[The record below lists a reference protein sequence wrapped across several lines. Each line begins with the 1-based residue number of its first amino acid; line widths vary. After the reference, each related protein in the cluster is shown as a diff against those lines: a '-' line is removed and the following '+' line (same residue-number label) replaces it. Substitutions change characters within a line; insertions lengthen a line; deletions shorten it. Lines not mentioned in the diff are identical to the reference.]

1 MLKFDTRDKKPKVYN
16 ILICCMITA
25 AAVGILLSIDAQRF
39 SIAACCLID
48 VCLLCVLVMLLVAFF
63 RQMQYN
69 PYSYNTIYYIGFALV
84 VLSVLAMSIIGT
96 VRMIFSVQTI
106 NLETI
111 IGYLQNSAK
120 LYMLLSFPFVLVFSA
135 GLCVSNIALIRH
147 EGFSPV
153 NALGILL
160 SFLMLAGD
168 VFLFFADYYVSGSML
183 YVMIHELVISFFATL
198 YLYFECML
206 FGTVIADVIAAR
218 HEPETDKDFIIILGC
233 GLRADGTPTP
243 LLRGRIDRAIAFA
256 EKQKAATGKDVIF
269 VTSGG
274 QGADEVISE
283 SAAMRRYLMEQ
294 GVPESRIIE
303 EDRSTNTLENMR
315 FSKEKID
322 AVNPNGR
329 VLFSTTNYHVF
340 RSGLQA
346 RRVKMRA
353 LGIGAPTKWY
363 FWPNAGVREFAG
375 LLTAHRGKQALVLG
389 GMILLYVL
397 LTLLEFLYY

>member
-1 MLKFDTRDKKPKVYN
+1 MLKFDTRDKKPKVYS

-39 SIAACCLID
+39 AIAACCLID
-48 VCLLCVLVMLLVAFF
+48 VCLLCVLVMLLAAFF

-84 VLSVLAMSIIGT
+84 VLSVLAMSILGT
-96 VRMIFSVQTI
+96 VRMIFGVQTI

-111 IGYLQNSAK
+111 FGYLQNSAK

-218 HEPETDKDFIIILGC
+218 YEPEPDKDFIVILGC

-294 GVPESRIIE
+294 GVQESRIIE

-375 LLTAHRGKQALVLG
+375 LLTAHRGKQAMILG

>member
-1 MLKFDTRDKKPKVYN
+1 
-16 ILICCMITA
+16 MITA

-111 IGYLQNSAK
+111 FGYLQNSAK

-183 YVMIHELVISFFATL
+183 YVILTISLL
-198 YLYFECML
+198 YLML
-206 FGTVIADVIAAR
+206 MVKRSIMMRHRPMCSRGGRIAA
-218 HEPETDKDFIIILGC
+218 
-233 GLRADGTPTP
+233 
-243 LLRGRIDRAIAFA
+243 
-256 EKQKAATGKDVIF
+256 V
-269 VTSGG
+269 
-274 QGADEVISE
+274 GADASLAMT
-283 SAAMRRYLMEQ
+283 SPLAASDH
-294 GVPESRIIE
+294 P
-303 EDRSTNTLENMR
+303 
-315 FSKEKID
+315 
-322 AVNPNGR
+322 
-329 VLFSTTNYHVF
+329 
-340 RSGLQA
+340 
-346 RRVKMRA
+346 
-353 LGIGAPTKWY
+353 PTM
-363 FWPNAGVREFAG
+363 
-375 LLTAHRGKQALVLG
+375 Q
-389 GMILLYVL
+389 
-397 LTLLEFLYY
+397 

>member
-1 MLKFDTRDKKPKVYN
+1 MLRFDTRDKKPKVYN

-39 SIAACCLID
+39 AIAACCLID
-48 VCLLCVLVMLLVAFF
+48 VCLLCVLVMLLAAFF

-84 VLSVLAMSIIGT
+84 VLSVLAMSILGT

-111 IGYLQNSAK
+111 FGYLQNSAK

-206 FGTVIADVIAAR
+206 FGTVIADVIVAG
-218 HEPETDKDFIIILGC
+218 HEPEPDKDFIIILGC

>member
-25 AAVGILLSIDAQRF
+25 ASVGILLSIDAQRF
-39 SIAACCLID
+39 AIAACCLID
-48 VCLLCVLVMLLVAFF
+48 VCLLCVLVMLLAAFF

-84 VLSVLAMSIIGT
+84 VLSVLAMSILGT
-96 VRMIFSVQTI
+96 VRMIFGVQTI

-111 IGYLQNSAK
+111 FGYLQNSAK

-218 HEPETDKDFIIILGC
+218 HEPEPDKDFIIILGC

-243 LLRGRIDRAIAFA
+243 LLRGRIDCAITFA

-315 FSKEKID
+315 YSKEKID

-375 LLTAHRGKQALVLG
+375 LLTAHRGKQAMILG